1 MSSRLWIQLFNSL
14 RADLRQDIRRYL
26 AFSMCLEEIAPLS
39 HCMLTQM
46 RSVNNKKYKSSLD
59 IPKSLMKNFLLHLC
73 LVERFYF
80 NELNDLGLNDVAAIS
95 FCNNSES
102 V

>member
-46 RSVNNKKYKSSLD
+46 RSVNNIKYKSSLLGC
-59 IPKSLMKNFLLHLC
+59 IPKSINEELPPAFMPCREILLQ
-73 LVERFYF
+73 
-80 NELNDLGLNDVAAIS
+80 
-95 FCNNSES
+95 
-102 V
+102 